1 MVDFSVLQDI
11 IIAENNQ
18 GTLADWA
25 QNNLSEGDALE
36 ALLDWCHSHLV
47 MVYIKQ
53 GNRPNTKPLIKLRR
67 GKVTTKSQ
75 LDTMVATVADAMAQ
89 AFENDFQIVPE
100 RQVAEKKSRKRQ
112 PQLDA
117 DGNPIPKKKRS
128 SRGKKKETD
137 EAPPVEEIEMDDL
150 LSDEDFDAEIDAEL
164 GDDE

>member
-1 MVDFSVLQDI
+1 MVDFSVLQDT

-36 ALLDWCHSHLV
+36 ALLDWCRSHLV

-89 AFENDFQIVPE
+89 AFENDFQVVPE

-112 PQLDA
+112 PELDA
-117 DGNPIPKKKRS
+117 
-128 SRGKKKETD
+128 
-137 EAPPVEEIEMDDL
+137 
-150 LSDEDFDAEIDAEL
+150 
-164 GDDE
+164 